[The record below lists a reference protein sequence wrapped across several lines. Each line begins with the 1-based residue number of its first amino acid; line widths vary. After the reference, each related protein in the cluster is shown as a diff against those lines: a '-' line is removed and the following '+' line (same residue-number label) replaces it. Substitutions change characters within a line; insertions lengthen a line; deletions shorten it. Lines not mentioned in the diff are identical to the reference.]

1 MVTASD
7 KNIEQKNLN
16 KKKHK
21 KETKKAVSQINK
33 ILPYVKNPIAKR
45 NTFLA
50 VPNCCYPNEGA
61 SRYYTLP
68 KGDLGATTVK
78 ELAPLHSRKDPVA
91 GCSYSLTAQDHAIC
105 R

>member
-1 MVTASD
+1 MYKTQLLKEIHSFQCQTVVT
-7 KNIEQKNLN
+7 L
-16 KKKHK
+16 
-21 KETKKAVSQINK
+21 T
-33 ILPYVKNPIAKR
+33 R
-45 NTFLA
+45 
-50 VPNCCYPNEGA
+50 GA

-91 GCSYSLTAQDHAIC
+91 GCSCSLTAQDHAIC